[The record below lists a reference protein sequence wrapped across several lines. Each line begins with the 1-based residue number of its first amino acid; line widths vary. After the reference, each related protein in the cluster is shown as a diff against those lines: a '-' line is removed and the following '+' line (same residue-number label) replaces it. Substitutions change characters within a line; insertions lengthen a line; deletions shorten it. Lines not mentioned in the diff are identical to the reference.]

1 MIVERNGSRELGI
14 RILEL
19 SLPLTSNLTLSKSLF
34 LLQHFLE
41 LSAWIRCSVRSLPTL
56 MSFLNII
63 PYLKLFHF
71 ISIKRPRLSDQQNH
85 PPEKYQMT
93 AIQSNFPLF
102 KKLKIPKHSRSS

>member
-41 LSAWIRCSVRSLPTL
+41 LSGWIRCSVRSLPTL
-56 MSFLNII
+56 NVLLKYNSI
-63 PYLKLFHF
+63 PQV
-71 ISIKRPRLSDQQNH
+71 ISLHIHQEAQA
-85 PPEKYQMT
+85 Q
-93 AIQSNFPLF
+93 
-102 KKLKIPKHSRSS
+102 